1 MTSDGAPDENDL
13 VALMLGT
20 MRLLDE
26 FAAAIRAPELDAAP
40 VDDQLVAAALGLL
53 SVRRTLERWHL
64 DAVADLTGPAAAEPA
79 AQGKGDWLR

>member
-1 MTSDGAPDENDL
+1 MTSDGAPDESDL

-26 FAAAIRAPELDAAP
+26 FAAAIRAPDTDAAA

-53 SVRRTLERWHL
+53 SVRRTLERWQL

>member
-1 MTSDGAPDENDL
+1 
-13 VALMLGT
+13 MLGT

-53 SVRRTLERWHL
+53 SVRRTLERWYL

-79 AQGKGDWLR
+79 QGKGDWLR